1 MIAKSYSAKTLYF
14 IVFAAIIKIIIAPFF
29 ELGNDE
35 VYYWTYALQP
45 DWNHFD
51 HPPMVGLLIRLTS
64 LNLYW
69 VSELSLRLGS
79 ILGAAVSSWFVF
91 KTASI
96 IANERTGWFATL
108 IYNAS
113 VYTGFIAG
121 FFILPDS
128 PQMPFY
134 TGALLLMAYI
144 LFDHSPNK
152 KTIAWLS
159 LGFIIGLALLSKVHA
174 LFLWAGFGLFILLN
188 KRNVLLNW
196 RLYASVFITT
206 CFILPIAYWN
216 WKNNFITYQF
226 HSNRV
231 THTGIKWDA
240 LLSEILGEFAYQNP
254 IVYVVLIIAIIALL
268 RKKITFPIQETAVWL
283 FCMSIPML
291 IVFWGVSMFN
301 NTLPHWSGPAFIP
314 LFFIAAL
321 YLDKYYSSNF
331 PGLIKAAIGL
341 VLCVLIAG
349 MFVINLSPVNFGSKN
364 KDNYGEYCPT
374 LDLSGWNK
382 LGINFSALVKSD
394 VAENKMQSNA
404 LLIATAWFP
413 AGHLE
418 FYVSRQ
424 SGIPLIGIGLLNDL
438 HKFAWLNKERPALV
452 IGGDAYCIVP
462 SNIPIDVRN
471 SLGGYFKEIQQPV
484 IIPQYRGKGIVR
496 YFYVY
501 RLRSCIKLPPAS
513 L

>member
-14 IVFAAIIKIIIAPFF
+14 IVFAAIIKIIIAPSF

-134 TGALLLMAYI
+134 TGAILLMAYI

-159 LGFIIGLALLSKVHA
+159 LGIIIGLALLSKVHA
-174 LFLWAGFGLFILLN
+174 LFLWAGLGLFILL
-188 KRNVLLNW
+188 KRRSELLNW
-196 RLYASVFITT
+196 RLYAAVFITA
-206 CFILPIAYWN
+206 CFILPIVYWN

-231 THTGIKWDA
+231 THSGVKWDS

-254 IVYVVLIIAIIALL
+254 IIYVLFIIAIIALL
-268 RKKITFPIQETAVWL
+268 RKKITFPIKETAVWL
-283 FCMSIPML
+283 FCMSVPML
-291 IVFWGVSMFN
+291 LVFWSVSMFN

-314 LFFIAAL
+314 LFLIGGLF
-321 YLDKYYSSNF
+321 LDKYYQFEF

-341 VLCVLIAG
+341 VLCVLLAG
-349 MFVINLSPVNFGSKN
+349 ILLVNFSPVNFGSKN
-364 KDNYGEYCPT
+364 KENYGEYCPT
-374 LDLSGWNK
+374 LDLSGWHK
-382 LGINFSALVKSD
+382 LGSTFSTLVKKD

-404 LLIATAWFP
+404 LLIATSWFP

-424 SGIPLIGIGLLNDL
+424 SGVPLIGIGLLNDL
-438 HKFAWLNKERPALV
+438 HKFAWLNQQKPALT
-452 IGGDAYCIVP
+452 IGSDAYCIAP
-462 SNIPIDVRN
+462 SNIPMDVRS
-471 SLGGYFKEIQQPV
+471 SLGVYFKEIQNPEM
-484 IIPQYRGKGIVR
+484 IPQYRGSGIVR

-501 RLRSCIKLPPAS
+501 RLKSCIKLPPAC